1 MTMNITLTFRLRQD
15 SLPTES
21 DQLSDLWKVATL
33 LEPLGFPIDNW
44 YPPADTPEHSLLNP
58 AFDKNGPTPAAL
70 AILHAEK
77 QELETPGLRLFGV
90 WNGSEEDG
98 AIGFDTA
105 LSVGPG
111 AQICTF
117 RLQSKGVASFGDGEK
132 TVPLLLGLLK
142 IWPASTIEV
151 GPYKYFSLQQV
162 FPNRPG
168 AGWMLYLPRVLS
180 VKEVPEARELIPVM
194 EGKKQKGTVVVS
206 VIDEVFSADNPE
218 HVKIANAIEVRLA
231 DQDLL
236 PRYSDL

>member
-77 QELETPGLRLFGV
+77 QEFETPGLRLFGV

-111 AQICTF
+111 APICTF
-117 RLQSKGVASFGDGEK
+117 RLQSKGVASLGDGEK

-168 AGWMLYLPRVLS
+168 AGWMLYLPRVLT

-218 HVKIANAIEVRLA
+218 HVKVANAIEVRLA